1 MLMQMVYIGI
11 GKWDSIRALC
21 AATKW
26 IAHDI
31 LPQNQTID

>member
-1 MLMQMVYIGI
+1 MIQMVNIAI
-11 GKWDSIRALC
+11 REWDSIRALC

-31 LPQNQTID
+31 LPQNH